1 MEKQVERPSNPSA
14 RPGFIRRLGRLVAF
28 AAVAGSAL
36 SAAQAG
42 SGPGPV
48 VAVAE
53 FDSVDTSGESGERAA
68 AHSDLVRT
76 FSGRLQSQ
84 LAADGTTRV
93 VPLTCADGDCTARS
107 MTPQAFKDLARSTGA
122 DIVVYGS
129 IQKMSTL
136 VQFGT
141 IHALDLRSDTPLFSQ
156 AISFRGDNALAFD
169 RAAAFVVRH
178 LKEAQA
184 R

>member
-1 MEKQVERPSNPSA
+1 MGQDERSPRASVRTGPLQHLVRSVV
-14 RPGFIRRLGRLVAF
+14 LGAM
-28 AAVAGSAL
+28 AMAAL
-36 SAAQAG
+36 SGAQAG
-42 SGPGPV
+42 TGAGPV

-76 FSGRLQSQ
+76 FSGRLQTQ
-84 LAADGTTRV
+84 LAADGATRV
-93 VPLTCADGDCTARS
+93 VPLTCGEKECTARS
-107 MTPQAFKDLARSTGA
+107 MTPEAFKDLARSMGA

-141 IHALDLRSDTPLFSQ
+141 IHALDLRSDTQLFAQ

-184 R
+184 N